1 MDKKKM
7 MSDAKMNMLKDL
19 RKMAGNMMGEDIK
32 GKMDGMKK
40 VTVAAPDEESLKAG
54 LEKAKEVVEKDP
66 MEMLEEDTGEDMDM
80 DNEAGELE
88 PTMGDMSHD
97 EIKKQIE
104 ELQKKLSALK

>member
-1 MDKKKM
+1 M

-19 RKMAGNMMGEDIK
+19 RKMAGNMMGEDLK

-54 LEKAKEVVEKDP
+54 LDKAKEVVEKDP
-66 MEMLEEDTGEDMDM
+66 MEMLEEDTGEDLDM
-80 DNEAGELE
+80 DNEQGEPE
-88 PTMGDMSHD
+88 AHKEAVMGDMSHD